1 MIKRIFLATSLALL
15 AHTSS
20 AAVVMI
26 GHPATADQLT
36 KKQAQAIYLAK
47 SKKLPG
53 GMSVTVNE
61 LAAGD
66 PIRTEFHDKVTGKS
80 DAQLKS
86 YWSRLVFTGK
96 AAAPSEH
103 SSAVAMKAA
112 VAAKPGA
119 VGYIDEADVDGSVV
133 VLFKP

>member
-1 MIKRIFLATSLALL
+1 MIKRILLAASLAVI
-15 AHTSS
+15 TQVSS

-26 GHPATADQLT
+26 GNPATADQLS
-36 KKQAQAIYLAK
+36 KDQAEAIYLAK

-61 LAAGD
+61 LAAGN
-66 PIRTEFHDKVTGKS
+66 PLRTEFHQKVTGKS

-96 AAAPSEH
+96 ASAPSEH

-112 VAAKPGA
+112 VAATPGA

-133 VLFKP
+133 VLLKP